1 MPVIVIFDRKEAIE
15 ARFKMDSK
23 TKRKNYLI
31 LGLLFILGGAL
42 ASCASGP
49 APKDTEALPV
59 LRKESEP
66 FTQIKEMNEKLMR
79 SGLLSKQTSRQDYK
93 IGPDDL
99 LEVSVSEDEKFS
111 KTVKVS
117 TQGNIKLPLIGI
129 LKVDGLTA
137 TSLEKEIET
146 LLADQYIYNPHVTV
160 IIKEHRNQRI
170 SVMGAVVK
178 PGTYDLTG
186 QSTVSDL
193 LVMTGGLRED
203 AGPFLFLLRPSGA
216 GIPKSMNEP
225 EGPKPRTF
233 VISLE
238 DLLLNGDANSNLS
251 LMHGDVINIP
261 VAGKIFVGGSVRN
274 PGGFPLAK
282 RMTLS
287 QAITMAQGLT
297 PKAKGSVTRIFRYS
311 QYPEKKTEKEILVA
325 NVNAIQ
331 AGKEQDLYLKENDVI
346 FVPQSTGK
354 TIFFEFWDLL
364 KGQMMS
370 FHPYAL

>member
-1 MPVIVIFDRKEAIE
+1 MPLRSEPTE
-15 ARFKMDSK
+15 TRFKMHSAHK
-23 TKRKNYLI
+23 KKGYLI
-31 LGLLFILGGAL
+31 LWLLFILGWTL
-42 ASCASGP
+42 ASCASAPVSKNAEAPP
-49 APKDTEALPV
+49 ALG
-59 LRKESEP
+59 KEFEP
-66 FTQIKEMNEKLMR
+66 SLQVKKMNERLMR
-79 SGLLSKQTSRQDYK
+79 TGLPPKQMSEQDYK

-99 LEVSVSEDEKFS
+99 LEISVNEDEKFN

-117 TQGNIKLPLIGI
+117 SQGNIKLPLIGI
-129 LKVDGLTA
+129 LKVNGLTA
-137 TSLEKEIET
+137 IKLEREIES
-146 LLADQYIYNPHVTV
+146 LLAEQYIYDPHVTV

-170 SVMGAVVK
+170 SVMGAVAR
-178 PGTYDLTG
+178 PGTYDFTG
-186 QSTVSDL
+186 RTTLSDV

-203 AGPFLFLLRPSGA
+203 AGPLLFLTRSPGA
-216 GIPKSMNEP
+216 GIQKPKNESDGQRP
-225 EGPKPRTF
+225 NTF

-238 DLLLNGDANSNLS
+238 DLLLNGETDSNLA

-261 VAGKIFVGGSVRN
+261 VAGKVFVGGAVRN

-325 NVNAIQ
+325 NVNAIH
-331 AGKEQDLYLKENDVI
+331 AGEEQDLYLKENDVI

-354 TIFFEFWDLL
+354 TILIEFWDLL
-364 KGQMMS
+364 KGQIMS

>member
-1 MPVIVIFDRKEAIE
+1 MGTTHRRK
-15 ARFKMDSK
+15 D
-23 TKRKNYLI
+23 YLV
-31 LGLLFILGGAL
+31 LGLLSILGWTL
-42 ASCASGP
+42 VSCAS
-49 APKDTEALPV
+49 APVSEEAGVPPGL
-59 LRKESEP
+59 KNESQASV
-66 FTQIKEMNEKLMR
+66 QIREMNERLMR
-79 SGLLSKQTSRQDYK
+79 SGILSKQTSDQDYK

-99 LEVSVSEDEKFS
+99 LDISVSEDEKFS

-117 TQGNIKLPLIGI
+117 SQGNIKLPYLGI
-129 LKVDGLTA
+129 LKVNGLTA
-137 TSLEKEIET
+137 LKLEKEIEN
-146 LLADQYIYNPHVTV
+146 LLGEQYIYDPHVTV

-186 QSTVSDL
+186 QSTLSDV

-203 AGPFLFLLRPSGA
+203 AGPFLFLLRSPGLKTQ
-216 GIPKSMNEP
+216 KSEDKS
-225 EGPKPRTF
+225 EAQKPNTF

-238 DLLLNGDANSNLS
+238 DLLLNRDTDSNLT

-261 VAGKIFVGGSVRN
+261 VAGKVFVGGSVRN
-274 PGGFPLAK
+274 PGGFSLAK

-311 QYPEKKTEKEILVA
+311 NYPEKKTEKEILVA

-331 AGKEQDLYLKENDVI
+331 AGKEEDIYLKENDVI
-346 FVPQSTGK
+346 FVPQSAGK

>member
-1 MPVIVIFDRKEAIE
+1 MKPIE
-15 ARFKMDSK
+15 KRSKMDSK
-23 TKRKNYLI
+23 NKKKDYLI
-31 LGLLFILGGAL
+31 LWLLLILGWTL
-42 ASCASGP
+42 ASCAS
-49 APKDTEALPV
+49 APISEEAGAPPV
-59 LRKESEP
+59 LIKEFEP
-66 FTQIKEMNEKLMR
+66 SSQVKEMNERLMR
-79 SGLLSKQTSRQDYK
+79 SGLPTKQPSEQDYR

-99 LEVSVSEDEKFS
+99 LEISVNEDEKFN

-117 TQGNIKLPLIGI
+117 SQGNIKLSLIGI

-137 TSLEKEIET
+137 IKLEREIEN
-146 LLADQYIYNPHVTV
+146 LLADQYIYDPHVTV

-193 LVMTGGLRED
+193 LVMAGGLRED
-203 AGPFLFLLRPSGA
+203 AGSLLFLLRSSGTE
-216 GIPKSMNEP
+216 IPK
-225 EGPKPRTF
+225 PKSESDGQEPRTF

-238 DLLLNGDANSNLS
+238 DLLIKGEASSNLA

-261 VAGKIFVGGSVRN
+261 AAGKVFVGGAVRN

-311 QYPEKKTEKEILVA
+311 QYPETKKEKEILVA

-331 AGKEQDLYLKENDVI
+331 AGEEQDLYLKENDVI

-354 TIFFEFWDLL
+354 TILIEFWDLL
-364 KGQMMS
+364 KGQIVG
-370 FHPYAL
+370 FRPYSL